1 MEILVDT
8 KFWNEAYKHMQPSS
22 ALWIKQ
28 NKGKLKKVIRD
39 MAILNLN
46 EHMNKKGFFVKT
58 FIKDYGQW
66 YRNWRP
72 VVDQNEIEI
81 AIIKTAILK
90 YNLPISA
97 LYEGS
102 PVIQQFAN
110 EPSIKDVDVISDNG
124 YGFVYLVRNGDLF
137 KIGITENLLRR
148 LSEIKP
154 DEVLDVIRCQ
164 NYQDVERKIHNKFKE
179 VRIPQTEYFRLI
191 PAQVLEVH
199 GLMRNLHCDQKG
211 I

>member
-22 ALWIKQ
+22 TLWIKQ
-28 NKGKLKKVIRD
+28 NKGKSRKIIRD

-46 EHMNKKGFFVKT
+46 EHTNMKGFFYKT
-58 FIKDYGQW
+58 LIKDYGQW
-66 YRNWRP
+66 YQNWSA
-72 VVDQNEIEI
+72 VVDQKDIEI

-90 YNLPISA
+90 YNLPVSA

-102 PVIQQFAN
+102 PVIL
-110 EPSIKDVDVISDNG
+110 EPAREPLLKDDLVRSDNG

-179 VRIPQTEYFRLI
+179 VRIPQTEYFRLT
-191 PAQVLEVH
+191 PAHVQEVH
-199 GLMRNLHCDQKG
+199 SLMRNIPSDQ
-211 I
+211 

>member
-1 MEILVDT
+1 MQILVDT

-28 NKGKLKKVIRD
+28 NKGKSKKIIRD

-46 EHMNKKGFFVKT
+46 EHMNKKGFFYKT
-58 FIKDYGQW
+58 LIKDYGQW
-66 YRNWRP
+66 YQNWST
-72 VVDQNEIEI
+72 VVDQKDIEI
-81 AIIKTAILK
+81 ALIKTAIIK
-90 YNLPISA
+90 YNLPVSA

-102 PVIQQFAN
+102 PVIQQPAKELLITN
-110 EPSIKDVDVISDNG
+110 ADLLPGNG

-179 VRIPQTEYFRLI
+179 VRIPQTEYFRLT
-191 PAQVLEVH
+191 PAHVQEVH
-199 GLMRNLHCDQKG
+199 SLMRNIPSDQ
-211 I
+211 